1 MRTVLTGLFLFLL
14 LLTAAPARAAD
25 RELGL
30 VCEMLDDAILRDDAN
45 GLQLARE
52 RLQEII
58 ADSNDRAVLRD
69 AHYLIAL
76 EAMFESISAYRDV
89 KTAARVTLAGIYHS
103 DRAIELDPQFAEAWM
118 VSSVLR
124 RTAMR
129 AGLTVPPDAAGAPDR
144 AKKAVELDAKAP
156 LVAFVTGLTR
166 STNPNGPANPEGVQV
181 LDDLVARLDADR
193 AATGRRFGLW
203 DAEALAMK
211 IMVRFASDVPDP
223 AVLRPL
229 AARLVAQRPD
239 FALGQQVAASVAERQ
254 FVAAPAVSWQ
264 PFLKDAA
271 GDGKNPK
278 LPDVIAVDRAESGAR
293 VWFRVTF
300 HEPLPR
306 SFGTNIVVN
315 RTGDPASGRQWWGT
329 GSTFRFDRLVTAW
342 ITRDGGRYFG
352 RVGVTDDDGSRA
364 GRLAKITSDVQLAMA
379 DDNRSV
385 MIGVPLAALDLT
397 DKSTFVVAG
406 GSHLVWNDD
415 ATTDANS
422 R

>member
-1 MRTVLTGLFLFLL
+1 MRYVLTGLFLFVL
-14 LLTAAPARAAD
+14 LLTPLRAAD

-30 VCEMLDDAILRDDAN
+30 AREMLDDAIVRDDPN
-45 GLQLARE
+45 GMQLARE

-58 ADSNDRAVLRD
+58 ADSSDRAVLRD
-69 AHYLIAL
+69 AHYLVAL

-89 KTAARVTLAGIYHS
+89 KTAARVTLLGIHHA
-103 DRAIELDPQFAEAWM
+103 DRAIELDPQSAEAWM

-124 RTAMR
+124 RAAMR
-129 AGLTVPPDAAGAPDR
+129 AGLTVPPEAAGAPER
-144 AKKAVELDAKAP
+144 GKKALELDAKAP
-156 LVAFVTGLTR
+156 LVAFMTGYVR
-166 STNPNGPANPEGVQV
+166 SMNPNGPANPDGVQMI
-181 LDDLVARLDADR
+181 DDLVTRLDADR

-211 IMVRFASDVPDP
+211 VMVRIAADEPDP
-223 AVLRPL
+223 AMLRPL

-239 FALGQQVAASVAERQ
+239 FALGQQVAASVAEQ
-254 FVAAPAVSWQ
+254 HFVAAPAVTWR

-278 LPDVIAVDRAESGAR
+278 LPDVIAVDRAESGDR
-293 VWFRVTF
+293 LWFRVTF
-300 HEPLPR
+300 HDPLPR

-315 RTGDPASGRQWWGT
+315 RTGDPAGGMRWWGA

-342 ITRDGGRYFG
+342 ITRDGDRYFG
-352 RVGVTDDDGSRA
+352 RVGVTDDDGARA

-379 DDNRSV
+379 GDDRSV
-385 MIGVPLAALDLT
+385 MIGVPRAALDLT
-397 DKSTFVVAG
+397 EKSTFVVAG

-415 ATTDANS
+415 ATTEANS